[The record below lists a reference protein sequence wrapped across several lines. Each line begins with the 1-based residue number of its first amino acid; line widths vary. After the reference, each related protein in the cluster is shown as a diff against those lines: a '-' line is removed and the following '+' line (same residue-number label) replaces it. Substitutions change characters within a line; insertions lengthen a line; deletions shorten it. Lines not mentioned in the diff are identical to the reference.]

1 MSEMKLYHIHRSNEN
16 NKIWQPNNKI
26 IMKEDSQTGL
36 YKQYMNFNQG
46 VLYQTNTGT
55 QRVLLSELLR
65 TKMVLL
71 QYQTF
76 INQREIMSI
85 LELLNCAAN
94 LSDNT
99 DIFKREQAL

>member
-1 MSEMKLYHIHRSNEN
+1 MSEMKLYHIHSSNEN

-26 IMKEDSQTGL
+26 IMKKDSQTGM

-46 VLYQTNTGT
+46 VLCLTNTGT